1 MANSVDELKA
11 LANTKLGFAR
21 PNRFLV
27 TFPTS
32 FGGSGGILGSVLG
45 LLNIGGGGASG
56 RELNI
61 LCSNTTL
68 PAKVTLTSE
77 RRIGMEFQK
86 VAYGYAVDDVS
97 MTFYLMNDYGVKEY
111 FDAWR
116 NSAIPED
123 GGNAFTSNYKS
134 TYAKSITIHQLKQPL
149 KGFSRQVGPIRFGL
163 GLGGGSV
170 YSVEL
175 LEAFPV
181 ATSAIELN
189 NELDGLVQLTVTF
202 AYTNWR
208 RATNTQ
214 GFINMDID
222 TPLGGIDVL

>member
-1 MANSVDELKA
+1 MNVEL
-11 LANTKLGFAR
+11 
-21 PNRFLV
+21 V
-27 TFPTS
+27 WS
-32 FGGSGGILGSVLG
+32 FKKI
-45 LLNIGGGGASG
+45 
-56 RELNI
+56 
-61 LCSNTTL
+61 
-68 PAKVTLTSE
+68 
-77 RRIGMEFQK
+77 
-86 VAYGYAVDDVS
+86 AYGYAVDDLS

-134 TYAKSITIHQLKQPL
+134 SYAKSITIHQLRQPL

-181 ATSAIELN
+181 STSAIELN

-202 AYTNWR
+202 AYTNWK
-208 RATNTQ
+208 RASNTQ

>member
-1 MANSVDELKA
+1 MASSVDELKA

-86 VAYGYAVDDVS
+86 IAYGYAVDDVS

-134 TYAKSITIHQLKQPL
+134 SYAKSITIHQLRQPL
-149 KGFSRQVGPIRFGL
+149 KGFSRQVGPVRFGL

-208 RATNTQ
+208 RASNTQ

>member
-116 NSAIPED
+116 NIAIPED
-123 GGNAFTSNYKS
+123 GSNAFTSNYKS
-134 TYAKSITIHQLKQPL
+134 TYAKSITIHQLRQPL

-175 LEAFPV
+175 LDAFPV
-181 ATSAIELN
+181 GTSAIELN

>member
-1 MANSVDELKA
+1 MASSVDELKA

-86 VAYGYAVDDVS
+86 IAYGYAVDDVS

-123 GGNAFTSNYKS
+123 GSNAFTSNYKS
-134 TYAKSITIHQLKQPL
+134 TYAKSITIHQLRQPL

-175 LEAFPV
+175 LDAFPV
-181 ATSAIELN
+181 GTSAIELN

>member
-1 MANSVDELKA
+1 MASSVDELKA

-86 VAYGYAVDDVS
+86 IAYGYAVDDVS

-134 TYAKSITIHQLKQPL
+134 SYAKSITIHQLRQPL
-149 KGFSRQVGPIRFGL
+149 KGFSRQVGPVRFGL

-175 LEAFPV
+175 LDAFPV
-181 ATSAIELN
+181 GTSAIELN

>member
-1 MANSVDELKA
+1 MASSVDELKA

-21 PNRFLV
+21 ANRFLV

-45 LLNIGGGGASG
+45 LLNLGGGGASG

-86 VAYGYAVDDVS
+86 MAYGYAVDDVT
-97 MTFYLMNDYGVKEY
+97 MTFYLMNDYGIKDY
-111 FDAWR
+111 FDSWR
-116 NSAIPED
+116 STIIDED
-123 GGNAFTSNYKS
+123 GMASNYKNE
-134 TYAKSITIHQLKQPL
+134 YAKTVSIHQLRQPL
-149 KGFSRQVGPIRFGL
+149 KGFSKQVGPIRFNA

-170 YSVEL
+170 YSVNL
-175 LEAFPV
+175 IEAFPI
-181 ATSAIELN
+181 AASAIELN
-189 NELDGLVQLTVTF
+189 NDLDGLVQLQVTF

-208 RATNTQ
+208 RARGGQN
-214 GFINMDID
+214 FINMDID
-222 TPLGGIDVL
+222 TPLGGIDII

>member
-1 MANSVDELKA
+1 MASSVDELKA

-97 MTFYLMNDYGVKEY
+97 MTFYLMNDYGVNEY

-134 TYAKSITIHQLKQPL
+134 SYAKSITIHQLRQPL

>member
-1 MANSVDELKA
+1 MASSVDELKA

-86 VAYGYAVDDVS
+86 IAYGYAVDDVS

-116 NSAIPED
+116 NTAIPEE

-134 TYAKSITIHQLKQPL
+134 TYAKSITIHQLRQPL

-175 LEAFPV
+175 LDAFPV
-181 ATSAIELN
+181 GTSAIELN

>member
-1 MANSVDELKA
+1 MANTVDELKA

-45 LLNIGGGGASG
+45 LLNLGGGGVSG

-68 PAKVTLTSE
+68 PAKVTLTSD

-86 VAYGYAVDDVS
+86 VAYGYAVDDIS

-116 NSAIPED
+116 NTAIPEE

-134 TYAKSITIHQLKQPL
+134 SYAKSITIHQLRQPL
-149 KGFSRQVGPIRFGL
+149 KGFSKQVGPIRFGL

-175 LEAFPV
+175 LEAFPIS
-181 ATSAIELN
+181 TSAIELN

-202 AYTNWR
+202 AYTNWK

-222 TPLGGIDVL
+222 TPLGGLDIL

>member
-1 MANSVDELKA
+1 MASSVDELKA

-27 TFPTS
+27 TFPNS

-68 PAKVTLTSE
+68 PAKVTLTNE

-86 VAYGYAVDDVS
+86 VAYGYAVDDIS
-97 MTFYLMNDYGVKEY
+97 ITFYLMNDYGVKEY

-116 NSAIPED
+116 NTAIPEE

-134 TYAKSITIHQLKQPL
+134 TYAKSITVHQLRQPL

-163 GLGGGSV
+163 GIGGGSV

-208 RATNTQ
+208 RASNTQ

>member
-1 MANSVDELKA
+1 MASSVDELKA

-68 PAKVTLTSE
+68 PAKVTLTNE

-86 VAYGYAVDDVS
+86 VAYGYAVDDIS

-134 TYAKSITIHQLKQPL
+134 SYAKSITIHQLRQPL

-163 GLGGGSV
+163 GIGGGSV

-208 RATNTQ
+208 RASNTQ

>member
-1 MANSVDELKA
+1 MASSVDELKA

-86 VAYGYAVDDVS
+86 IAYGYAVDDVS

-134 TYAKSITIHQLKQPL
+134 TYAKSITIHQLRQPL
-149 KGFSRQVGPIRFGL
+149 KGFSRQVGPVRFGL

-175 LEAFPV
+175 LDAFPV
-181 ATSAIELN
+181 GTSAIELN

>member
-1 MANSVDELKA
+1 MASSVEELKA

-86 VAYGYAVDDVS
+86 IAYGYAVDDVS

-134 TYAKSITIHQLKQPL
+134 SYDKSITIHQLRQPL

>member
-1 MANSVDELKA
+1 MASSVDELKA

-134 TYAKSITIHQLKQPL
+134 SYAKSITIHQLRQPL

>member
-86 VAYGYAVDDVS
+86 IAYGYAVDDVS

-134 TYAKSITIHQLKQPL
+134 TYAKSITIHQLRQPL

-175 LEAFPV
+175 LDAFPV
-181 ATSAIELN
+181 GTSAIELN

>member
-86 VAYGYAVDDVS
+86 IAYGYAVDDVS

-134 TYAKSITIHQLKQPL
+134 TYAKSITIHQLRQPL
-149 KGFSRQVGPIRFGL
+149 KGFSRQVGPVRFGL

-175 LEAFPV
+175 LDAFPV
-181 ATSAIELN
+181 GTSAIELN

>member
-1 MANSVDELKA
+1 MASSVDELKA

-134 TYAKSITIHQLKQPL
+134 SYAKSITIHQLRQPL

-202 AYTNWR
+202 AYTNWK
-208 RATNTQ
+208 RASNTQ

>member
-1 MANSVDELKA
+1 MASSVDELKA

-134 TYAKSITIHQLKQPL
+134 SYAKSITIHQLRQPL
-149 KGFSRQVGPIRFGL
+149 KGFSRQVGPVRFGL

-202 AYTNWR
+202 AYTNWK
-208 RATNTQ
+208 RASNTQ

-222 TPLGGIDVL
+222 TPLGGIDIL

>member
-21 PNRFLV
+21 SNRFLV
-27 TFPTS
+27 TLPTN
-32 FGGSGGILGSVLG
+32 FGGGGG
-45 LLNIGGGGASG
+45 LLRGIVGLLTGGGGGASG

-61 LCSNTTL
+61 LCSNATL
-68 PAKVTLTSE
+68 PAKTTLTND

-86 VAYGYAVDDVS
+86 IAYGYAVDDVS

-116 NSAIPED
+116 NTAIPED
-123 GGNAFTSNYKS
+123 GNNAFTSNYKS
-134 TYAKSITIHQLKQPL
+134 QYARNVTIHQLRQPL
-149 KGFSRQVGPIRFGL
+149 AGVSKQVGPIRFNAGI
-163 GLGGGSV
+163 GGGTV
-170 YSVEL
+170 YSVDL
-175 LEAFPV
+175 IDAFPV
-181 ATSAIELN
+181 NTSAIELN
-189 NELDGLVQLTVTF
+189 NELDGLVQLTVSF

-208 RATNTQ
+208 RSSDTQ

-222 TPLGGIDVL
+222 TPLGGIDLL

>member
-86 VAYGYAVDDVS
+86 IAYGYAVDDVS

-123 GGNAFTSNYKS
+123 GSNAFTSNYKS
-134 TYAKSITIHQLKQPL
+134 TYAKSITIHQLRQPL
-149 KGFSRQVGPIRFGL
+149 KGFSRQVGPVRFGL

-175 LEAFPV
+175 LDAFPV
-181 ATSAIELN
+181 GTSAIELN

>member
-86 VAYGYAVDDVS
+86 VAYGYAVDDIS

-134 TYAKSITIHQLKQPL
+134 SYAKSITIHQLRQPL

-175 LEAFPV
+175 LDAFPV
-181 ATSAIELN
+181 GTSAIELN

>member
-11 LANTKLGFAR
+11 LANTKLGFAS

-123 GGNAFTSNYKS
+123 GSNAFTSNYKS
-134 TYAKSITIHQLKQPL
+134 TYAKSITIHQLRQPL

-175 LEAFPV
+175 LDAFPV
-181 ATSAIELN
+181 GTSAIELN

>member
-86 VAYGYAVDDVS
+86 VAYGYAVDDIS

-134 TYAKSITIHQLKQPL
+134 SYAKSITIHQLRQPL

-175 LEAFPV
+175 LDAFPV
-181 ATSAIELN
+181 GTSAIELN

-202 AYTNWR
+202 AYTNWK
-208 RATNTQ
+208 RASNTQ